1 MNLTNVRFKW
11 LGYVRWMIILYP
23 ARVRELRRL
32 QHAAK
37 VTPYDRGGVF
47 HGNSISRPTE
57 ILGTVTLG
65 ATCDREV
72 EAVRKAIHATRAKC
86 NGDLILRLI
95 DIQFWSR
102 THNQTGAAME
112 LYISQKTAQRWT
124 YEFEFEVARFF
135 CLAEYTTE
143 ARKLKPVKCSLAN
156 LQ

>member
-23 ARVRELRRL
+23 ARVQELRRL

-37 VTPYDRGGVF
+37 VTPYDRGGAF

-72 EAVRKAIHATRAKC
+72 EAVRKAILATREKH
-86 NGDLILRLI
+86 NGDLILQAI
-95 DIQFWSR
+95 DMLYWSG
-102 THNQTGAAME
+102 THNQTGAAMA
-112 LYISQKTAQRWT
+112 LYVSKETIQRWNRF
-124 YEFEFEVARFF
+124 FEWEVARNFG
-135 CLAEYTTE
+135 LMDYTTE

>member
-1 MNLTNVRFKW
+1 MSTQSERFKW
-11 LGYVRWMIILYP
+11 YGYIRWMIRLYP
-23 ARVRELRRL
+23 ARVQELRRL

-37 VTPYDRGGVF
+37 VTPYDRGV

-72 EAVRKAIHATRAKC
+72 EAVRKAILATRAKR

-95 DIQFWSR
+95 DLQFWSS
-102 THNQTGAAME
+102 THNQSGAALE
-112 LYISQKTAQRWT
+112 LYISQKTARRWT
-124 YEFEFEVARFF
+124 CDFMQEVARNFG
-135 CLAEYTTE
+135 LMDYTAE
-143 ARKLKPVKCSLAN
+143 ARKIKPVNCSITN

>member
-1 MNLTNVRFKW
+1 MSTQSERFKW
-11 LGYVRWMIILYP
+11 YGYIRWMIRLYP
-23 ARVRELRRL
+23 ARVQELRRL

-37 VTPYDRGGVF
+37 VTPHDRGGAF

-72 EAVRKAIHATRAKC
+72 EAVRKAILATRAKR

-95 DIQFWSR
+95 DLQFWSS
-102 THNQTGAAME
+102 THNQSGAALE
-112 LYISQKTAQRWT
+112 LYISQKTARRWT
-124 YEFEFEVARFF
+124 CDFMQEVARNFG
-135 CLAEYTTE
+135 LMDYTAE
-143 ARKLKPVKCSLAN
+143 ARKIKPVNCSITN